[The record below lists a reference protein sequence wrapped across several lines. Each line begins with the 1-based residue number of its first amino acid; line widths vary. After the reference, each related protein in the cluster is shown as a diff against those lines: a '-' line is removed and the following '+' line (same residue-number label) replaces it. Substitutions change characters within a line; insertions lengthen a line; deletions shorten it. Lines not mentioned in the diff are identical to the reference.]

1 MARDPVVIDISIA
14 ASTTVVL
21 LMSQD
26 DNLSKITHDLH
37 NDRFTASN

>member
-1 MARDPVVIDISIA
+1 MAGDPVVVDISTA

-26 DNLSKITHDLH
+26 ENLSKITHDLH
-37 NDRFTASN
+37 NDRFAASN